1 MLNKKHPGVTRA
13 VIILTVAIA
22 MTIIGTT
29 VGLLWPPLLTKA
41 GATLPPRDEPPS
53 QSDDDDD
60 SDRDSDPVGAYI
72 VLQVGA
78 APAGAWGVVQWLG
91 ADGNWHDVE
100 GWQGPVQ
107 VSNRWWVAAKDFNTG
122 PFRWAVNS
130 GPGGEQLGT
139 SESFTLPQ
147 FPNETLSVRVSLSN

>member
-1 MLNKKHPGVTRA
+1 MINKKYQGIKRA
-13 VIILTVAIA
+13 VVILTAAII

-41 GATLPPRDEPPS
+41 GATLPPREKSTPQPHNHN
-53 QSDDDDD
+53 D
-60 SDRDSDPVGAYI
+60 SDHDSSPVGAYI
-72 VLQVGA
+72 LLQVGS

-107 VSNRWWVAAKDFNTG
+107 TSNRWWVAAKDFNTG
-122 PFRWAVNS
+122 PFRWAVFD
-130 GPGGEQLGT
+130 GPGGELLGT

-147 FPNETLSVRVSLSN
+147 FPNETLSVSVSLSK